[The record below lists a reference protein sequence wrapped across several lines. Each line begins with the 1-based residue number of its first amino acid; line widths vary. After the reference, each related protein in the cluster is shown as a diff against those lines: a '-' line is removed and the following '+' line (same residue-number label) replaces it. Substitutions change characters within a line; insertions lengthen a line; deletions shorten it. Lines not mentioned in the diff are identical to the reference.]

1 MRRSDCPPDGEE
13 MSLNRIVFSN
23 VLSTLERLTSRLQMM
38 RQAFTRWVTRRRFI
52 LLGGQRDLRAALI
65 ALRTGSPRE
74 RWEAAAVLGRYSAS
88 PNVANALADAL
99 GDPEPFVRAEAAAA
113 LAQLGAPI
121 ARGSLL
127 QALNSHEPRRIAA
140 AAEAL
145 GHLRDTEGVGPL
157 LATLETTMDPSARAS
172 ILIAL
177 GQIGATEAVPAL
189 LNALNDDT
197 PAVRWAAAGA
207 LGRLG
212 RAETSS
218 ALATRLAASVHRLEN
233 PDPSRRGRRRR
244 MEEPFV
250 REPALMRRRLVWSL
264 SRVGGDG
271 EAVAALVRALDD
283 VDAEVRRRAALALG
297 EMGDATA
304 IPALSAHLDDTGDA
318 GGGPVAEAARAA
330 ITALEARLAPA
341 TDASPQEP

>member
-1 MRRSDCPPDGEE
+1 MP
-13 MSLNRIVFSN
+13 LNRIVLPD
-23 VLSTLERLTSRLQMM
+23 LSPTSDRLAGRLQRI
-38 RQAFTRWVTRRRFI
+38 RQAFTRWMASRR
-52 LLGGQRDLRAALI
+52 LVLSGGQRDLRAALI

-74 RWEAAAVLGRYSAS
+74 RWEAAAVLGRYPAS
-88 PNVANALADAL
+88 PDVANALAAAL

-113 LAQLGAPI
+113 LAQFGAPI
-121 ARGSLL
+121 ARAPLL
-127 QALNSHEPRRIAA
+127 QALNSQEPRRIAA

-145 GHLRDTEGVGPL
+145 GRLHDAESIGPL
-157 LATLETTMDPSARAS
+157 LAALETAMEPSVRAS
-172 ILIAL
+172 VVTAL

-189 LNALNDDT
+189 LNALNDDDR
-197 PAVRWAAAGA
+197 AVRWAAAGA
-207 LGRLG
+207 LGQLG
-212 RAETSS
+212 RAEASS
-218 ALATRLAASVHRLEN
+218 ALATRLAASVCRLET

-244 MEEPFV
+244 IEEPFV

-297 EMGDATA
+297 EMGDAAA
-304 IPALSAHLDDTGDA
+304 IPALSAHLDDMGDA

-330 ITALEARLAPA
+330 LFALKARLAP
-341 TDASPQEP
+341 PVEPPPSESS